1 MLPHSAHPPPAMDLG
16 LGKHTSWYRGTW
28 EKWSFSNSG
37 SPSLCM
43 DGCVLPFV
51 RFWREFREYVEKCF
65 VIKEQV
71 TQQWNAGPLLVSV
84 VMADAFLW
92 HVTKVFEEEVV

>member
-1 MLPHSAHPPPAMDLG
+1 MLAHSVHPPPAMDLG
-16 LGKHTSWYRGTW
+16 PRKPTSWYRGTR
-28 EKWSFSNSG
+28 EKWAFSKSG

-65 VIKEQV
+65 VIKKQV
-71 TQQWNAGPLLVSV
+71 TQQWNAGLLLVSV
-84 VMADAFLW
+84 VMADAFLC
-92 HVTKVFEEEVV
+92 HVEKVFEEEVV